1 MAKLTCPRSG
11 SAYQH
16 WKDGLDQAILA
27 ANDHVRKILRASSS
41 LYVTGQITMS
51 IDCHELGIFAGATSA
66 LGLVAS
72 PAVIE
77 ATKARVRGWASTK
90 EGRAATWHA
99 AHFLKDT
106 LENNKGELHSSLS
119 HSRAVVIAFLT
130 VYAFAVASKLRL
142 SRVAFLKLY

>member
-1 MAKLTCPRSG
+1 
-11 SAYQH
+11 
-16 WKDGLDQAILA
+16 
-27 ANDHVRKILRASSS
+27 
-41 LYVTGQITMS
+41 VTGQITMS

-72 PAVIE
+72 PAVID
-77 ATKARVRGWASTK
+77 ATKARVRAWASTK
-90 EGRAATWHA
+90 EGRVATWHA

-130 VYAFAVASKLRL
+130 VYAFAVASESTFSATLT
-142 SRVAFLKLY
+142 SRSFTDCFSVGWFRSERQARAVRRAV